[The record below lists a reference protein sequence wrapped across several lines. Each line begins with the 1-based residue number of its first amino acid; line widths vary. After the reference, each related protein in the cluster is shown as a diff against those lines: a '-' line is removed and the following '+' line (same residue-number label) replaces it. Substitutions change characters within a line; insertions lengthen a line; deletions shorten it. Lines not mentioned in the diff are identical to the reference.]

1 MENLS
6 FRHFCLISVILYTP
20 FGPKIGN
27 KLAIIIL
34 YYNMYKNHTQSCG
47 ILFVFFLDIS
57 IMNKVYMNEE
67 YHIYDRK
74 KNHLNNTRTL

>member
-1 MENLS
+1 M
-6 FRHFCLISVILYTP
+6 P

-34 YYNMYKNHTQSCG
+34 YYNLYKNHTQSCG
-47 ILFVFFLDIS
+47 ILFVCLFFCFCLDIS

-74 KNHLNNTRTL
+74 KIHLNNTRTL